1 MVEVSVDGEYVVG
14 PLVVGYEYVGCMGVD
29 VFAPFDSDLDHGH
42 DTEKGAPTNAGKVAR
57 PATQSQHAKDD
68 GDCRRQYR
76 GRQQNRAMIKI

>member
-1 MVEVSVDGEYVVG
+1 MAKIAVDGKDVVG
-14 PLVVGYEYVGCMGVD
+14 ALMVGYEHVARAGVD

-42 DTEKGAPTNAGKVAR
+42 DTEKARPPMREKVAR

-76 GRQQNRAMIKI
+76 GR